1 MLADA
6 LPREVNGGIVDPAAG
21 TGALLV
27 AAEQSGRRFTPIAL
41 DSDPAV
47 VSELRRK
54 HPAWVVSAAD
64 SLSPRSRSRSR
75 AWRFARSTGVEW
87 VLLNPPFSYRGG
99 PAVHTTIGDFS
110 GRVSPSAQFLAMALN
125 ELQPRNGVV
134 AVLPDGVVRGDKY
147 DSFWEAVCQNHKL
160 IEIADLRSSAFHG
173 VRAHCRIVKIERLE
187 RLERL
192 EPGISV
198 GSLMRVSGPTSQ
210 RDGCRCIEVIRGRI
224 PRHVPLSGGG
234 ERAQFIHTTDVLEN
248 LLRDTDRDAP
258 IHLATPGPAVIL
270 PRIGKPQRKIATI
283 ARGSFAL
290 SDCLIALRPLG
301 CRPEP
306 LAEELRDD
314 VDALARAYRG
324 TGAPYVTVRA
334 ITTFLLER
342 GWHANATSAAA
353 APGACT
359 CGADVESA
367 TRLSLASTLSA
378 AS

>member
-1 MLADA
+1 MLADV

-21 TGALLV
+21 TGALLA
-27 AAEQSGRRFTPIAL
+27 AAEQSGRHFTPIAL

-47 VSELRRK
+47 VRELRRK
-54 HPAWVVSAAD
+54 HPAWVVSVAD
-64 SLSPRSRSRSR
+64 SLSARSRSRSR
-75 AWRFARSTGVEW
+75 AWRLARSAGVEW

-99 PAVHTTIGDFS
+99 PAIHTTIGDFS

-125 ELQPRNGVV
+125 ELQPRNGVL

-147 DSFWEAVCQNHKL
+147 DAFWEAVCQKHRL
-160 IEIADLRSSAFHG
+160 VEIADLRSSAFQG
-173 VRAHCRIVKIERLE
+173 VRAHCRIVK
-187 RLERL
+187 LERL
-192 EPGISV
+192 EPGNSV
-198 GSLMRVSGPTSQ
+198 GLLVRVSDTTSQ
-210 RDGCRCIEVIRGRI
+210 RDGCHCVEVIRGRI

-234 ERAQFIHTTDVLEN
+234 ERAQFIHTTDVVEN
-248 LLRDTDRDAP
+248 LVRATDRDAP
-258 IHLATPGPAVIL
+258 LHLATTGPAVII
-270 PRIGKPQRKIATI
+270 PRIGKPQRKIATTSWD
-283 ARGSFAL
+283 SFAL

-301 CRPEP
+301 GRPEL
-306 LAEELRDD
+306 LAEELRGE

-342 GWHANATSAAA
+342 GWHASATSASA

-359 CGADVESA
+359 CGADVASA
-367 TRLSLASTLSA
+367 TRRSLASMLGA